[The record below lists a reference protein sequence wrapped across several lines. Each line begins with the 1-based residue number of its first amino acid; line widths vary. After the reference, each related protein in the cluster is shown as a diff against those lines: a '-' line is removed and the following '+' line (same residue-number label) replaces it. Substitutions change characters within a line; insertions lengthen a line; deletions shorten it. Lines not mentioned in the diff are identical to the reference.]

1 MQNKRAV
8 IVGIFILLGLVILV
22 VTIFT
27 LGGQKKTFVKT
38 VAIKAVFNDV
48 NGLMQGGNVWY
59 SGVKVGTIKKISFA
73 GDSRVEVTM
82 NIEKSVVSHIH
93 KNAMAKISSDGLI
106 GNKIVVIY
114 GGDNSSPVVEK
125 DNVLAAEN
133 ASANSDM
140 MATLQQNN
148 KNLLAITTDFKSVSR
163 KIDSGTGLIAT
174 LINDPAMAARLRSS
188 MSDLQ
193 TAVANF
199 KTVSVTGNT
208 VFNNLQ
214 TFSGKLN
221 QPGSSINKFV
231 SDTMMYSSVMGD
243 LQQLRNATKSVSAFA
258 ANLEKTSAKL
268 GQDNSVAGVLL
279 NDPASAIAMKKSI
292 ITLQSASKK
301 LDDDLEAVQHNFLLR
316 HFFKKKAKAEAK
328 AKADSVSITD

>member
-8 IVGIFILLGLVILV
+8 IVGIFILLGLVIFV

-27 LGGQKKTFVKT
+27 LGGQKKTFVKSIA
-38 VAIKAVFNDV
+38 VKAVFNDV
-48 NGLMQGGNVWY
+48 NGLLKGGNVWY
-59 SGVKVGTIKKISFA
+59 SGVKVGTVKDISFA

-82 NIEKSVVSHIH
+82 SIEKSVISHIH

-125 DNVLAAEN
+125 NDRLAVETATGT
-133 ASANSDM
+133 ADM
-140 MATLQQNN
+140 MATLQENN

-163 KIDSGTGLIAT
+163 KIDSGSGLIAT
-174 LINDPAMAARLRSS
+174 LINDPAMSARLRAS
-188 MSDLQ
+188 MNDLQ
-193 TAVANF
+193 AAVANF
-199 KTVSVTGNT
+199 KTVSVTGNA

-231 SDTMMYSSVMGD
+231 SDTAMYSSVMGD

-279 NDPASAIAMKKSI
+279 NDPASAVSVKKSI
-292 ITLQSASKK
+292 ITLEAASKK
-301 LDDDLEAVQHNFLLR
+301 LNDDLEAVQHNFLLR
-316 HFFKKKAKAEAK
+316 HFFKKKAKADAK
-328 AKADSVSITD
+328 AAADSI